1 MRSGTAFLFHFATSL
16 LFMTTIPL
24 PASAAIS
31 NSPDVS
37 KSYASHDVD
46 IAMRDGVKLHT
57 VIVAPVDDG
66 NSWPILLSRTP
77 YGVDNRK
84 SPLDPLFAN
93 AGYIFVFQDVRGRY
107 GSGGKFLWM
116 TPEHYPGGTGID
128 ESTDTFDTIDWLVR
142 NLPHNNGRVGLIG
155 ISYGGFFAA
164 AGAIDAHPALK
175 AVSPQAPQTD
185 WFVGD
190 DLHHNGAF
198 FLAGYF
204 NFAALCGEAEIPMI
218 CARHFDFDA
227 SDGYRFFLGLGP
239 LPEFDRKIFHGR
251 FPGWT
256 ETMAHGTDDSY
267 WQARNLLPHLKALR
281 PAVLSVGGWYD
292 ANDMYG
298 SLHVFDAVRRQSP
311 DTPVALVMGPWYHTQ
326 WSLSRVDDGHR
337 IGALDFGA
345 PTSVFFDEQIELP
358 FFEHWLRGA
367 PDPHLPAAT
376 VFDTG
381 AKAWRRYAAWPPE
394 NVVKTPLY
402 FAAGKTLSFSPG
414 AQAAFDEYVS
424 DPANPV
430 PSTARVTMDMDRDY
444 MAEDQRFAAARP
456 DVLVYESEPLT
467 SDVTVAGAVAPHL
480 FVSTTGTDCDVV
492 VKLID
497 VHPDSEGKPMAGFE
511 ELVRGDVLRAK
522 FRDNLEK
529 PKPLVPGQ
537 VTPISFAMQDAF
549 HAFKKGHRIMVQI
562 ESSWFPLIDRNP
574 QSFVDIYKAQPA
586 DFRKAT
592 QLLYFGGTQASRLD
606 LPVMAR

>member
-1 MRSGTAFLFHFATSL
+1 MRSGTALVFYLATNL
-16 LFMTTIPL
+16 LIAIPL
-24 PASAAIS
+24 PAAAEIS
-31 NSPDVS
+31 TSPDFS

-57 VIVAPVDDG
+57 VIVAPLADK
-66 NSWPILLSRTP
+66 NAYPILLSRTP
-77 YGVDNRK
+77 YGADNRK
-84 SPLDPLFAN
+84 SSLDPPFAK

-116 TPEHYPGGTGID
+116 TPEHHPGGTGTD
-128 ESTDTFDTIDWLVR
+128 ESTDTFDTIDWLVK

-204 NFAALCGEAEIPMI
+204 DFTAICGEAAVPMI
-218 CARHFDFDA
+218 CARPKHFHIGT
-227 SDGYRFFLGLGP
+227 SDGYKFFLGVGP
-239 LPEFDRKIFHGR
+239 LPEFDKKFFHGR
-251 FPGWT
+251 FPGWM
-256 ETMAHGTDDSY
+256 ETMAHGTYDSY
-267 WQARNLLPHLKALR
+267 WQQRNLLPHLKSLR
-281 PAVLSVGGWYD
+281 PAVLAVGGWYD

-311 DTPVALVMGPWYHTQ
+311 DTPVALVMGPWYHAQ
-326 WSLSRVDDGHR
+326 WSPQHDDGHH
-337 IGALDFGA
+337 IDALDFGA
-345 PTSVFFDEQIELP
+345 PTSDFFDEQMELP
-358 FFEHWLRGA
+358 FFEHYLRGA

-381 AKAWRRYAAWPPE
+381 AKAWRQYAAWPPE

-402 FAAGKTLSFSPG
+402 FTAGKTLSFSPG

-467 SDVTVAGAVAPHL
+467 SDVTVAGAVTPHL
-480 FVSTTGTDCDVV
+480 FVSTTGTDGDFV

-497 VHPDSEGKPMAGFE
+497 VHPDSEAKPMAGFE

-522 FRDNLEK
+522 FRDSLEK
-529 PKPLVPGQ
+529 PKPLVAGQ
-537 VTPISFAMQDAF
+537 ITPISFAMQDAF
-549 HAFKKGHRIMVQI
+549 HTFKTGHRIMVQI
-562 ESSWFPLIDRNP
+562 QSSWFPLVDRNP
-574 QSFVDIYKAQPA
+574 QSFVDIYKARPA

-592 QLLYFGGTQASRLD
+592 QQLYFGGMQASRLD